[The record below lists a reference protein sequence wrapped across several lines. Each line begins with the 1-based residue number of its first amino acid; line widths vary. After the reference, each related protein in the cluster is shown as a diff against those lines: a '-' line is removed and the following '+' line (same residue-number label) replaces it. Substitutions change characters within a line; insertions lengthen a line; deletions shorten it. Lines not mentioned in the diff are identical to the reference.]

1 MSTPTNPPGTPR
13 THQDTPERRWLRRPR
28 TVVIGLVTLGLVGGA
43 GVGVGVHYLRRP
55 DPPTHLCGILPTQ
68 ELVPLVGEDPHQDF
82 TNDDAPPVSYC
93 QVSAESP
100 DQYRYLLWG
109 AESTPYITQYLG
121 DELKPTQTR
130 EQVGNATLATYLQA
144 RNSACAYWIEGEHAW
159 RACVTFSASGD
170 PELEDASDLI
180 EPVKELV
187 RTYGHQALSDL
198 YPDTTPTPTPTATPA
213 PSPTPSS

>member
-1 MSTPTNPPGTPR
+1 MSTPTNQPGTPR
-13 THQDTPERRWLRRPR
+13 THQDTSSEGRHRRRRS
-28 TVVIGLVTLGLVGGA
+28 TVVFALIALALAVGA
-43 GVGVGVHYLRRP
+43 GAGVHYLRRP
-55 DPPTHLCGILPTQ
+55 EPPTHLCGILPTQ
-68 ELVPLVGEDPHQDF
+68 ELVPLVGDDPHQDF
-82 TNDDAPPVSYC
+82 TNDDAPPIRMC
-93 QVSAESP
+93 QVSAES
-100 DQYRYLLWG
+100 DNQYRYMIW
-109 AESTPYITQYLG
+109 ESKHADYITQYLG

-130 EQVGNATLATYLQA
+130 EQVGDATLATYLQA

>member
-1 MSTPTNPPGTPR
+1 MSTPTNQPQTPP
-13 THQDTPERRWLRRPR
+13 THQHTSEGRRLRRRR
-28 TVVIGLVTLGLVGGA
+28 TLVIALIALALAVGA
-43 GVGVGVHYLRRP
+43 GAGVHYLRRP

-198 YPDTTPTPTPTATPA
+198 YPNLYPDTTPTPTPTATP
-213 PSPTPSS
+213 TP

>member
-1 MSTPTNPPGTPR
+1 MSTPTNQPQTPP
-13 THQDTPERRWLRRPR
+13 THQHTSEGRRLRRRR
-28 TVVIGLVTLGLVGGA
+28 TLVIALIALALAVGA
-43 GVGVGVHYLRRP
+43 GAGVHYLRRP

-68 ELVPLVGEDPHQDF
+68 ELVPLVGDDPHQDF
-82 TNDDAPPVSYC
+82 TNDDAPPIRMC
-93 QVSAESP
+93 QVSAES
-100 DQYRYLLWG
+100 DNQYRYMIW
-109 AESTPYITQYLG
+109 ESKHADYITQYLG

-130 EQVGNATLATYLQA
+130 EQVGDATLATYLQA
-144 RNSACAYWIEGEHAW
+144 RNSACAYWIEDEHAW